1 LTSQIFE
8 QIDSLGETKIHEKNS
23 KNGINALKNFTNQ
36 NLNTEKEKTLNQN
49 LNTEKEKTLNQNLNT
64 EKRKL

>member
-1 LTSQIFE
+1 MTSQIFE

-36 NLNTEKEKTLNQN
+36 NLNTEKRKTLNGHTKYIDFIGSFGFQF
-49 LNTEKEKTLNQNLNT
+49 
-64 EKRKL
+64 